1 MAEVL
6 TLYKSPAQQRGE
18 SIAAYVAG
26 VLAVAAL
33 RTYTELPHA
42 VSAVGLIVAF
52 IVVPI
57 LNTWRLRHAGGL
69 LPAAETARRRS
80 EDLARQNA
88 TVSFVTKAV
97 GFGILMT
104 TIMLATSDG
113 SIAQALREELHE
125 PWLLALMVAIGG
137 LVGWNRVQLERSIV
151 KEDLGSE

>member
-26 VLAVAAL
+26 VLAAAAL

-42 VSAVGLIVAF
+42 AAVGLIVAF
-52 IVVPI
+52 IVVRI

-69 LPAAETARRRS
+69 LPAAETAKRRS

-88 TVSFVTKAV
+88 AVSFVTKAV
-97 GFGILMT
+97 GFVILMS
-104 TIMLATSDG
+104 TIMPTMSDG
-113 SIAQALREELHE
+113 SIAQALREESSE
-125 PWLLALMVAIGG
+125 PWLLALMVAFGC
-137 LVGWNRVQLERSIV
+137 LVSWDRVHLERSV
-151 KEDLGSE
+151 VTEDLGSE